1 AGLDY
6 WNQAVGQWQ
15 ANHAPATA
23 DVGAPVVSLFTPA
36 ANATLTGVVT
46 LTATAVDDRELAEVR
61 FQLDGQD
68 LGAATTTDLTP
79 TKYTLPWDSRGSAN
93 GTHTLTATAHD
104 AAGNSATA
112 AGIPVTISN

>member
-1 AGLDY
+1 
-6 WNQAVGQWQ
+6 
-15 ANHAPATA
+15 
-23 DVGAPVVSLFTPA
+23 
-36 ANATLTGVVT
+36 VT